1 MRRPLG
7 GGELTTTLVSIAWR
21 LGALGLA
28 AVILDRLVGNS
39 LNTWVASLPRLL
51 VVPLAVLV
59 IAYGLR
65 GRQRRWKAFQDRV
78 AVDRAQLGI
87 GTPQELRAIL
97 DEIEEL
103 WTSDPDAAERRLLE
117 YKRQHPASGAA
128 T

>member
-1 MRRPLG
+1 
-7 GGELTTTLVSIAWR
+7 
-21 LGALGLA
+21 
-28 AVILDRLVGNS
+28 
-39 LNTWVASLPRLL
+39 
-51 VVPLAVLV
+51 
-59 IAYGLR
+59 
-65 GRQRRWKAFQDRV
+65 V